1 MQLWKYCK
9 TCILAFFAACTNKT
23 WQPANPVVA
32 AILINV
38 ILPQRNEL
46 FFYLETMKKWGLVFD
61 GFLVAIAFSVSI
73 QLFHLDITECFEC

>member
-1 MQLWKYCK
+1 LFNRYCK
-9 TCILAFFAACTNKT
+9 TWVLAFFAACTS

-38 ILPQRNEL
+38 ILPQLNEL

-61 GFLVAIAFSVSI
+61 GFLVAIAFSVSV

>member
-1 MQLWKYCK
+1 M
-9 TCILAFFAACTNKT
+9 
-23 WQPANPVVA
+23 
-32 AILINV
+32 

-61 GFLVAIAFSVSI
+61 GFLVAIAFFVSV